1 MPQNPNP
8 SALSTYQHVDPEKH
22 LIGESLLAPA
32 RIILGGPAS
41 VGNSPIVAR
50 EDHSHGG
57 LISFTRKTADQNV
70 NVLST
75 VLTSPT
81 LVTASN
87 RRYKFSIELLV
98 GHLAGSTVGTVWITG
113 IAQSGGNYYK
123 NWLWEEVATF
133 DVLRYEWI
141 TEEAI
146 PSGSAWVIHMAPVTP
161 TGNITVYGSNTIAS
175 TATLAA
181 APRFSSLLI
190 EEIGSL

>member
-32 RIILGGPAS
+32 RIISNGPAS

-57 LISFTRKTADQNV
+57 IISYTRKTADATGIA
-70 NVLST
+70 STTT

-81 LVTASN
+81 LITVATQ
-87 RRYKFSIELLV
+87 RYKFIIELLV
-98 GHLAGSTVGTVWITG
+98 EGTGTVGTQWI
-113 IAQSGGNYYK
+113 IAIARSGGLYYK
-123 NWLWEEVATF
+123 YWLWEEVTSF
-133 DVLRYEWI
+133 DVLRYEWV

-146 PSGSAWVIHMAPVTP
+146 PSGSTWVVHVSPLTASS
-161 TGNITVYGSNTIAS
+161 ITCFGSNVIAGQS
-175 TATLAA
+175 VITN